1 MGQGQEKQND
11 EMVASRL
18 STVDGVGCCVGVSV
32 WSGLGLFH
40 HQWIPDIVGVES
52 DFPEA
57 TVKALEAK
65 GYKITKR
72 GRFGRMDGVIIT
84 KDGKRTAVGDKRG
97 DDSVYGY

>member
-1 MGQGQEKQND
+1 
-11 EMVASRL
+11 
-18 STVDGVGCCVGVSV
+18 
-32 WSGLGLFH
+32 
-40 HQWIPDIVGVES
+40 VES

-84 KDGKRTAVGDKRG
+84 KDGKRTAAGDKRG